1 MKVLEQTQSRL
12 VVEIRP
18 VGLMI
23 LCFGLFLLFF
33 VLGFGMQLF
42 LPSLAKM
49 FGFPATMIPADF
61 DGGIGMHILGYASII
76 PLAIGVL
83 MIKTRRVTLDRS
95 TGTVNLAARGVL
107 GASNKDYALSA
118 FQGAM
123 LAASHGSDSG
133 TTYRTILMFSDEN
146 GHVPVTP
153 YSTSGGGPAKM
164 VNAINTWFGANVG
177 TGGPSVTL
185 SGAQAQQVL
194 AALAQAGI
202 KIQR

>member
-1 MKVLEQTQSRL
+1 MKVLEQTQSKL

-33 VLGFGMQLF
+33 ILGFGMNLF

-49 FGFPATMIPADF
+49 LGFPASMVPTNF
-61 DGGIGMHILGYASII
+61 DGGIGMHILGYASVI

-95 TGTVNLAARGVL
+95 AGRVTLASRGVL
-107 GASNKDYALSA
+107 GASSKDYALSA

-123 LAASHGSDSG
+123 LGSSHGSDSG
-133 TTYRTILMFSDEN
+133 TTYRTILMFSDDN
-146 GHVPVTP
+146 GNVPVTP
-153 YSTSGGGPAKM
+153 YSTSGNGPARM
-164 VNAINTWFGANVG
+164 VNAINTWFGANSG
-177 TGGPSVTL
+177 SGGPSVTL